1 MTLWFG
7 LWLISLSIFE
17 SFSLFSWLGKVL
29 FVITSL
35 IPPLGHFSFVWVT
48 FPPSLG
54 HLHGAVC
61 WAAGEGCGSL
71 KPD

>member
-1 MTLWFG
+1 MVWALA
-7 LWLISLSIFE
+7 ISLSIFE

-48 FPPSLG
+48 FPPSLD
-54 HLHGAVC
+54 HLHGALC
-61 WAAGEGCGSL
+61 WAAE
-71 KPD
+71 